1 MNQYHIKAITR
12 RLAEAVDQKI
22 DYVPTKELV
31 EQNLNYAPNQIP
43 AFIDALTNYARRYDL
58 TLMVH
63 QLDEEHFKAFLTET
77 EYPVLYFE
85 QVEGQIIPVI
95 TGCDLKGKKIDEQIA
110 ANGELTPWKQN
121 VRKPAVF
128 ENHPDTLK
136 NNKVIFLTTFP
147 MKALV
152 SDDASLHNPDA
163 KPLRPLQRLMRL
175 LGNEKKDIA
184 FIYFYAI
191 VVGLISLSLPLGIQA
206 IINLISGGL
215 VFSSVYVLIGLVIVG
230 VLLSGV
236 LQITQ
241 VTLVEILQRRI
252 FAKAAF
258 EFAYRIPRVRAEA
271 LLKYYPPE
279 LMNRFFDILN
289 VQKSLPKLLIDITSA
304 VLQILFG
311 IILLSFYHP
320 FFVIFGIVT
329 LFALT
334 LIIVFNG
341 RKGLETSLT
350 ESKYKYKIAQWLED
364 VARTLYSFKL
374 AGNTNLPIQKM
385 DGLVNSYLTYRTKH
399 FKILK
404 MFYYNAVGF
413 KVLIIG
419 GLLILGTT
427 LVVGRQISLGQFVA
441 SEIIIV
447 LITGSIEKLI
457 QSVDVIFD
465 LLTAVEKLG
474 TVTDLPLESEK
485 GFKILPNDC
494 ADGLAVRVKDLKY
507 KYPETQKYALNGI
520 DLEISPGES
529 VCVTGSN
536 GSGKNTLLK
545 ILSGILGSFEGLVT
559 YNGISIRDVNIATL
573 RDYIE
578 KNISSDDIFD
588 GTILENI
595 TMGRDGIRLED
606 VRWVLD
612 KLQIGDKIAKF
623 PDGINTQMIAGGR
636 RYAESFVTKITLA
649 RCIVAKP
656 KLLMINDLLQ
666 EIEKKERLR
675 IINLLTEKTNPWS
688 LIVLSNDPMMMAAC
702 DRVIV
707 MEEGKIS
714 AQGTFKELLKNPSF
728 QEAMA

>member
-1 MNQYHIKAITR
+1 MNHFHIRAITK
-12 RLAEAVDQKI
+12 RLAEAVGQEN
-22 DYVPTKELV
+22 DYIPAKELV
-31 EQNLNYAPNQIP
+31 EQTTQYAPNQI
-43 AFIDALTNYARRYDL
+43 ASFIDELTKNARLYDL
-58 TLMVH
+58 TLMMH
-63 QLDEEHFKAFLTET
+63 QLEKDSFSALLEETD
-77 EYPVLYFE
+77 YPILYFE
-85 QVEGQIIPVI
+85 QSGSDVVPVVGGRDI
-95 TGCDLKGKKIDEQIA
+95 NGKKIDEQLL
-110 ANGELTPWKQN
+110 ANGNTEPWTQG
-121 VRKPAVF
+121 VYRPVVF
-128 ENHPDTLK
+128 ENNADAQK
-136 NNKVIFLTTFP
+136 NGKVVFLTTFP

-163 KPLRPLQRLMRL
+163 KPLTPLRRLMRL

-215 VFSSVYVLIGLVIVG
+215 VFSSVYVLIGLVILG
-230 VLLSGV
+230 VLLSGI
-236 LQITQ
+236 LQVTQ
-241 VTLVEILQRRI
+241 VTLVEVLQRRI

-320 FFVIFGIVT
+320 FFVVFGIVT

-334 LIIVFNG
+334 LIIAFNG

-364 VARTLYSFKL
+364 VARTLYTFKL

-385 DGLVNSYLTYRTKH
+385 DGLVNSYLSYRAKH

-404 MFYYNAVGF
+404 LFYYNAVAF

-485 GFKILPNDC
+485 GFNILPSDC
-494 ADGLAVRVKDLKY
+494 VGGLAVRVKDLKY
-507 KYPETQKYALNGI
+507 KYPESSKYALNGI
-520 DLEISPGES
+520 DLEIAPGERI
-529 VCVTGSN
+529 CVTGLN

-545 ILSGILGSFEGLVT
+545 ILSGILTSFEGLVT
-559 YNGISIRDVNIATL
+559 YNSISIRDVNIATL

-595 TMGRDGIRLED
+595 TMGREGVKLED

-623 PDGINTQMIAGGR
+623 PEGLNTQMIAGGR

-649 RCIVAKP
+649 RCIITKP
-656 KLLMINDLLQ
+656 KLLMIDDLLQ

-675 IINLLTEKTNPWS
+675 LIDVLTDRANPWS
-688 LIVLSNDPMMMAAC
+688 LVVISNDPVMMAAC
-702 DRVIV
+702 DRVLV
-707 MEEGKIS
+707 MEEGKITV
-714 AQGTFKELLKNPSF
+714 QGTFKELIKEPSF
-728 QEAMA
+728 QLAMT